1 MIAKIKYGEVN
12 EIRVD
17 TAVHAGDIVYPSV
30 QQLARISRSHL
41 STNLPLNDRTYF
53 TRNDGVEP
61 HTSWLRNSP
70 TFQECNFRVW
80 TNIKRF

>member
-12 EIRVD
+12 KIRVD
-17 TAVHAGDIVYPSV
+17 TVHAGDIVYPSV
-30 QQLARISRSHL
+30 RQLAGRISRSHL

-70 TFQECNFRVW
+70 TFQECNFR
-80 TNIKRF
+80 I